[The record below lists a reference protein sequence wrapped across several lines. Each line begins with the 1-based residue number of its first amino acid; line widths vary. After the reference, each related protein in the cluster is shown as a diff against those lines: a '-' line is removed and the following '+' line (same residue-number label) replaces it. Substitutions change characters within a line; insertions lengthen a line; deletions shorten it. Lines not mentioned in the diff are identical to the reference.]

1 MTLLRRL
8 RIGLFAPVGMLAV
21 VAVAAVV
28 TLCAAYAPPA
38 AAAGDPLRVPD
49 TMAQRVL
56 ACTGCHAP
64 QDRRGFGEYIP
75 RIAGKPADY
84 LHRQLLNFR
93 DGRRQHTTMARLLQ
107 GLPDDYLR
115 EIAAHFAALP
125 APAHPGG
132 TPPQGAAAT
141 RARNL
146 VHEGDR
152 RAGVPACVACHG
164 AALTGVAP
172 SLPGLLGLPRDYLV
186 AQLGAWRVGARSA
199 QAPDCMADIARRLS
213 AADIAALAD
222 WLAAQPSAAGT
233 PPAAR
238 GGESLP
244 LRCGAVEPPPAT
256 AAVPAPAPADTALVA
271 RGAYLSRLGHCAGCH
286 TAPGGVPYAGGR
298 AIATSFGTVWA
309 GNLTPDEATGLGRW
323 SADDFWRAL
332 HEGRSRDGRL
342 LTPAFPYTEFTR
354 IRREDSDALFA
365 YLRSLPPVVQPPRPH
380 ALRFPFGTQA
390 ALRVWRALHFRPGV
404 QVDDPARSAAWNRGA
419 YLVQGLGHCAACHA
433 PRGWLGGSSGVMSG
447 GRMPGEPWWAPS
459 LLQGGGQGG
468 DRAAL
473 VALLKNGR
481 SPLGSASGP
490 MAEVVRGSTQHWSD
504 ADLDAAATYLLDLA
518 PASATP
524 AGPAARAEALSL
536 QRGARLYERACADCH
551 GARGEGVPGAYPP
564 LAGNPTLLQPS
575 AVNPMQVVRRGAFGV
590 ATAAHPRPHGM
601 PPTELG
607 DAELADLLSFLRQSW
622 GHRAAPVD
630 ALDVLRLR

>member
-1 MTLLRRL
+1 MAAEPATVRSPLRRSL
-8 RIGLFAPVGMLAV
+8 LVLAGMLNVLSA
-21 VAVAAVV
+21 
-28 TLCAAYAPPA
+28 PA
-38 AAAGDPLRVPD
+38 AGADQALRVPD

-64 QDRRGFGEYIP
+64 QDRRSATEYIP

-93 DGRRQHTTMARLLQ
+93 DGRRQHTTMSRLLQ

-115 EIAAHFAALP
+115 EIAAHFASLP
-125 APAHPGG
+125 APAHAGG
-132 TPPQGAAAT
+132 TLPPGAAGE
-141 RARNL
+141 RARTL

-164 AALTGVAP
+164 TALAGVAP

-199 QAPDCMADIARRLS
+199 REPDCMAQIAQRLN

-222 WLAAQPSAAGT
+222 WLSAHPLAAGT
-233 PPAAR
+233 TAAPGPA
-238 GGESLP
+238 EPLP
-244 LRCGAVEPPPAT
+244 LRCGAAEPPPAAE
-256 AAVPAPAPADTALVA
+256 AAAKPPPVADDGPVA
-271 RGAYLSRLGHCAGCH
+271 RGAYLARIGHCAGCH
-286 TAPGGVPYAGGR
+286 TAPGGTPYAGGR
-298 AIATSFGTVWA
+298 GIATRFGTVWA

-332 HEGRSRDGRL
+332 HEGRSRDGRV
-342 LTPAFPYTEFTR
+342 LTPAFPYAEFTR

-365 YLRSLPPVVQPPRPH
+365 YLRSLPPVVQPARPH

-390 ALRVWRALHFRPGV
+390 ALHVWRALYFQPGV
-404 QVDDPARSAAWNRGA
+404 QRDDPARSTAWNRGA

-433 PRGWLGGSSGVMSG
+433 PRGWLGGGSGVPSG

-459 LLQGGGQGG
+459 LLEGGGHGG

-473 VALLKNGR
+473 VALLKSGR

-518 PASATP
+518 PPRKAPSR
-524 AGPAARAEALSL
+524 AAAPAEAAPL
-536 QRGARLYERACADCH
+536 QRGAKLYERHCADCH
-551 GARGEGVPGAYPP
+551 GTRGEGVPGAYPP

-575 AVNPMQVVRRGAFGV
+575 AVNLMQVVRRGAFAV
-590 ATAAHPRPHGM
+590 ATAAHPRPYGM
-601 PPTELG
+601 PPIELS
-607 DAELADLLSFLRQSW
+607 DAELADLLSFLRQAW